1 MEIGALQPYTQR
13 HRASSQASTMQTNC
27 HVLLYDSWTCEDSCS
42 VQLKLLSLEHPFT
55 RLLLHHGSR
64 SRAETREYRVN
75 LWMAWFIRPEPAHI
89 YNFSHFEGYTR
100 EAVSWRSSYGPP
112 NEEHL
117 LLYKCVAA
125 WVKSHKGMTLGA
137 FGSPC
142 SINGTVRLDDG
153 EYIGSEIGIHYHPR
167 SRNCVTHDSQDGG
180 SDRQD
185 GNSINDHADLPRL
198 QGIVK
203 PDKGTTPLQPSLAEV
218 SHTTISSSP
227 DAVDRELHPPLTAA
241 IGEIQ
246 ATREESAT
254 CLEGTSAAQ
263 PNSLAA
269 MQQIANEEGTS
280 WHCQNYFYLKDA
292 VLSCTQAEVQELLR
306 QFRQRQAH
314 EQCAKLR
321 AELLARV
328 HREGP
333 NLGLYDWEI
342 PSDL

>member
-1 MEIGALQPYTQR
+1 
-13 HRASSQASTMQTNC
+13 
-27 HVLLYDSWTCEDSCS
+27 
-42 VQLKLLSLEHPFT
+42 
-55 RLLLHHGSR
+55 
-64 SRAETREYRVN
+64 
-75 LWMAWFIRPEPAHI
+75 MAWFTRPEPAHTFS
-89 YNFSHFEGYTR
+89 FSHFEGYRR

-112 NEEHL
+112 HEEHL

-125 WVKSHKGMTLGA
+125 WVKNHKGMTLGA
-137 FGSPC
+137 FDSPC
-142 SINGTVRLDDG
+142 SIIGTVRLDDG

-167 SRNCVTHDSQDGG
+167 SRNCVTQDSQDGE
-180 SDRQD
+180 SDGQD
-185 GNSINDHADLPRL
+185 ENFINDHVDLLRL
-198 QGIVK
+198 QGNVK

-218 SHTTISSSP
+218 SDNTISSSP
-227 DAVDRELHPPLTAA
+227 GAVDRELHPPLTAA
-241 IGEIQ
+241 IGDIQ
-246 ATREESAT
+246 AACKESAT
-254 CLEGTSAAQ
+254 CLEGSASAAQ

-314 EQCAKLR
+314 EQCTKLK
-321 AELLARV
+321 AELLAYV

-342 PSDL
+342 VPSVL